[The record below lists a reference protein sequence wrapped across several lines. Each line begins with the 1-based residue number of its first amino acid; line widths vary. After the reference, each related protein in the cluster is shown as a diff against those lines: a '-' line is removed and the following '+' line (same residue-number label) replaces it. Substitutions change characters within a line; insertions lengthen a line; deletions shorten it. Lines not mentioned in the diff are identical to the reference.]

1 MGSRFL
7 VGYGNMRD
15 AAALSETDSEHERLK
30 SPLPRPKHSL
40 GCLEKKST
48 VYGIDKECRRR
59 IY

>member
-1 MGSRFL
+1 
-7 VGYGNMRD
+7 MRD